1 MSEYKPNSYK
11 SKAMAKEKL
20 PEKKVEKVIKGNANI
35 KKRSELSK
43 VKDMFISEDARN
55 VKSYVILDVL
65 IPAIKK
71 AVSDIVTNGIDMILY
86 GETGHSKKSSPVGGI
101 SYRNYYDRKDDDYRY
116 GGSRARTGYSQDD
129 IIVDSRGE
137 ADEIL
142 ERMDELIATYGVVS
156 VADLYDLA
164 GITCAYTDNKYGWT
178 SIRNAEVR
186 RVRDRYVIK
195 MPKAMPID

>member
-1 MSEYKPNSYK
+1 MADEYKSNSHK
-11 SKAMAKEKL
+11 SKEVD
-20 PEKKVEKVIKGNANI
+20 ERKKVGKVVKG
-35 KKRSELSK
+35 K
-43 VKDMFISEDARN
+43 VKTKKKSGITKFTDVFISEDVSS
-55 VKSYVILDVL
+55 VKSYIIGEVL
-65 IPAIKK
+65 IPAMKK
-71 AVSDIVTNGIDMILY
+71 ALSDIVTNGIDMILY

-129 IIVDSRGE
+129 ILVDSRGE

>member
-1 MSEYKPNSYK
+1 MSEYKSNSYK

-20 PEKKVEKVIKGNANI
+20 PEKKVEKVIKGTANI

-86 GETGHSKKSSPVGGI
+86 GETGHSKKSGPVGGI

-129 IIVDSRGE
+129 ILVDSRGE